1 VGASEPRK
9 GGRVTHLLLA
19 LALLGSAA
27 YAASRLLR
35 GRCALTGSGPAAWE
49 DEEEAEVSYITL
61 GALGTDEL
69 EHAVSEEVLRD
80 EAAAE
85 TGGGPRL
92 YDLEQI
98 EGIGP
103 VYAEQLSALGLQTTD
118 DLLHAGAGPKGREDL
133 ALATG
138 ISSKLILR
146 WVNQADLFRIKGVGE
161 EYADLLEAA
170 GVDTV
175 PELAQRR
182 ADNLTKRMAEVNE
195 QKALVRRLPTESQ
208 VAGWIEIAKT
218 LPRVVT
224 Y

>member
-1 VGASEPRK
+1 MGASEPRK
-9 GGRVTHLLLA
+9 GGRVSHLLLA
-19 LALLGSAA
+19 LALLGAAA

-35 GRCALTGSGPAAWE
+35 GRCASTGSGATVWG
-49 DEEEAEVSYITL
+49 DEEQADASYVTL
-61 GALGTDEL
+61 GALGTDER
-69 EHAVSEEVLRD
+69 EPVVSEEVLAD

-85 TGGGPRL
+85 AAGGPRL
-92 YDLEQI
+92 YGLAEI

-103 VYAEQLSALGLQTTD
+103 VYAEQLSALGLKTTD
-118 DLLHAGAGPKGREDL
+118 DLLHAGAGPKGRENL

-146 WVNQADLFRIKGVGE
+146 WVNQADLFRVKGVGE

-182 ADNLTKRMAEVNE
+182 AGNLTKRMANVNE
-195 QKALVRRLPTESQ
+195 EKGLVRRLPTENQ
-208 VAGWIEIAKT
+208 VAGWIEVAKT